1 MKRRAGWNS
10 LLLSL
15 ALVTLDGSAS
25 AATSDD
31 ENSIRQLQTS
41 QADAWNRHDAAAY
54 AALFTEDGDCVNVV
68 GWWWKGRAQIESKL
82 KAAFAFVFHE
92 SQLTITETAVRL
104 LSPTIAI
111 AHVSWTMTGA
121 KTPPGIPEPRQGIEI
136 QVLQKKS
143 GHLVDSKLSE
153 HQCAAREVISSR
165 AADRAGQTVAQEW
178 NNRFS
183 TLARS
188 CR

>member
-1 MKRRAGWNS
+1 MKRSAGWNPW
-10 LLLSL
+10 LLWF
-15 ALVTLDGSAS
+15 AFAAPGGSGF

-31 ENSIRQLQTS
+31 ESAIRQVQTL
-41 QADAWNRHDAAAY
+41 QADAWNRHDALAY

-82 KAAFAFVFHE
+82 TAAFGFVFRE
-92 SQLTITETAVRL
+92 SQLTITETSVRF

-121 KTPPGIPEPRQGIEI
+121 KTPPGIPEPKQGIEI

-143 GHLVDSKLSE
+143 GHWLIESFQNTNALPE
-153 HQCAAREVISSR
+153 RPFPPGPPAA
-165 AADRAGQTVAQEW
+165 AAKP
-178 NNRFS
+178 
-183 TLARS
+183 
-188 CR
+188 